1 MKIWKD
7 TVLGYI
13 GGMIYV
19 VLEILW
25 RGWSHGSMFVVGGI
39 CFVLIG
45 GIDRVFPQMPLL
57 MQSVLGASI
66 VTAMELISGLFLN
79 VYLRLGVWDYSALPY
94 NLMGQVCMPYFF
106 LWIIVSL
113 AAVWLDDF
121 LRWRLFRETKM
132 VYRFA

>member
-121 LRWRLFRETKM
+121 LRWRLLRETKM

>member
-19 VLEILW
+19 VLEIIW

-45 GIDRVFPQMPLL
+45 GIDRVFPEMPLL
-57 MQSVLGASI
+57 MQSVLGASV

-106 LWIIVSL
+106 LWIMVSL
-113 AAVWLDDF
+113 VAVWLDDY